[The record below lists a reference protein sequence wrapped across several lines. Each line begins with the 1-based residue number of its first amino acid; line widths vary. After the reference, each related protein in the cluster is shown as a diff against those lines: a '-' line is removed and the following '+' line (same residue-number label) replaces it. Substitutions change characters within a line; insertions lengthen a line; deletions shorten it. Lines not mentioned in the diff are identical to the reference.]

1 MSEQTY
7 ELRFE
12 YFNEENAT
20 LFFQKITDFLL
31 SIDKLNNSLV
41 SVFGIEIDINIQI
54 KSIEKGSIRIW
65 IAEKLNKISDDDI
78 KHYISNP
85 RELLADLLIKSKKMI
100 LEKIQDKKCQDIPK
114 EYKNII
120 EKSDLKDFGYNNNET
135 KSKVDINSIQ
145 RLIRN
150 YKQDLE
156 CFGKLGFELQKI
168 AKTNKKIYFL
178 NEQQATLLLTYM
190 KNSESVRNAKKV
202 LVFAFYKMKEKLKNL
217 EQEQE
222 KARFKTLSDENQ
234 RLNSLNHHQKIGY
247 KSQLAQQKEK
257 YENKI
262 KALKYD
268 LDHKNE
274 LSFKR
279 KLSQKE
285 LLELR
290 KILARDY
297 GMICIKEW
305 EMSLFAEKIGKDT
318 VFEAVL
324 NKLEKEL
331 KYWKNYD
338 EFEEKWKKILRK

>member
-1 MSEQTY
+1 MQNITSNLIFTNEQIAINYGLTTGLTIAKHLRTHNDEFIENTHYFLVENSFKNKTIKWTLEGVYMLGFFIKSPKAKEYRKKVAKLLREQT
-7 ELRFE
+7 
-12 YFNEENAT
+12 
-20 LFFQKITDFLL
+20 Q
-31 SIDKLNNSLV
+31 
-41 SVFGIEIDINIQI
+41 
-54 KSIEKGSIRIW
+54 
-65 IAEKLNKISDDDI
+65 
-78 KHYISNP
+78 
-85 RELLADLLIKSKKMI
+85 
-100 LEKIQDKKCQDIPK
+100 
-114 EYKNII
+114 
-120 EKSDLKDFGYNNNET
+120 
-135 KSKVDINSIQ
+135 
-145 RLIRN
+145 
-150 YKQDLE
+150 
-156 CFGKLGFELQKI
+156 
-168 AKTNKKIYFL
+168 
-178 NEQQATLLLTYM
+178 
-190 KNSESVRNAKKV
+190 
-202 LVFAFYKMKEKLKNL
+202 
-217 EQEQE
+217 
-222 KARFKTLSDENQ
+222 ARFKTLSDENL

-262 KALKYD
+262 KALQYD
-268 LDHKNE
+268 LEHKKE

>member
-1 MSEQTY
+1 MNDLVYS
-7 ELRFE
+7 L
-12 YFNEENAT
+12 NGG
-20 LFFQKITDFLL
+20 LVTD
-31 SIDKLNNSLV
+31 
-41 SVFGIEIDINIQI
+41 Q
-54 KSIEKGSIRIW
+54 
-65 IAEKLNKISDDDI
+65 NKISTI
-78 KHYISNP
+78 
-85 RELLADLLIKSKKMI
+85 
-100 LEKIQDKKCQDIPK
+100 
-114 EYKNII
+114 
-120 EKSDLKDFGYNNNET
+120 
-135 KSKVDINSIQ
+135 SKVDINSIQ

-156 CFGKLGFELQKI
+156 CFGELGFELQKI

-202 LVFAFYKMKEKLKNL
+202 LVFAFYQMKEKLRSL

-222 KARFKTLSDENQ
+222 KARFKTLSDENL

-247 KSQLAQQKEK
+247 KSQLKQQKEH

-268 LDHKNE
+268 LEKKKQ

-279 KLSQKE
+279 KLSEKE

-290 KILARDY
+290 KILAKDY
-297 GMICIKEW
+297 GILCIKEW
-305 EMSLFAEKIGKDT
+305 EMSLVAEKIGKDT

-338 EFEEKWKKILRK
+338 EFEEKWKKILRR

>member
-1 MSEQTY
+1 MSNLVY
-7 ELRFE
+7 SL
-12 YFNEENAT
+12 NGG
-20 LFFQKITDFLL
+20 LVTD
-31 SIDKLNNSLV
+31 
-41 SVFGIEIDINIQI
+41 Q
-54 KSIEKGSIRIW
+54 
-65 IAEKLNKISDDDI
+65 NKISTI
-78 KHYISNP
+78 
-85 RELLADLLIKSKKMI
+85 
-100 LEKIQDKKCQDIPK
+100 
-114 EYKNII
+114 
-120 EKSDLKDFGYNNNET
+120 
-135 KSKVDINSIQ
+135 SKVDINSIQ

-156 CFGKLGFELQKI
+156 CFGELGFELQKI
-168 AKTNKKIYFL
+168 AKTNKKIYYL

-202 LVFAFYKMKEKLKNL
+202 LVFAFYQMKEKLKNL

-222 KARFKTLSDENQ
+222 KARFKTLSDENL

-247 KSQLAQQKEK
+247 KSQLAQQKEH

-268 LDHKNE
+268 LEHKKE

-279 KLSQKE
+279 KLSKEE

-297 GMICIKEW
+297 GILCIKEW
-305 EMSLFAEKIGKDT
+305 EMSLVAEKIGKDT
-318 VFEAVL
+318 VFKAVL

-331 KYWKNYD
+331 KYWQNY
-338 EFEEKWKKILRK
+338 EEYEEKWRKILRR

>member
-1 MSEQTY
+1 MNLLQCEICQITRSFLNTEVAYNYAVDNTTIMSHKNLHSDELIENIHYFYDFEQTKGG
-7 ELRFE
+7 RQRVIKW
-12 YFNEENAT
+12 T
-20 LFFQKITDFLL
+20 LEGVYMLGFF
-31 SIDKLNNSLV
+31 
-41 SVFGIEIDINIQI
+41 I
-54 KSIEKGSIRIW
+54 KSPK
-65 IAEKLNKISDDDI
+65 A
-78 KHYISNP
+78 
-85 RELLADLLIKSKKMI
+85 
-100 LEKIQDKKCQDIPK
+100 K
-114 EYKNII
+114 EY
-120 EKSDLKDFGYNNNET
+120 
-135 KSKVDINSIQ
+135 
-145 RLIRN
+145 R
-150 YKQDLE
+150 
-156 CFGKLGFELQKI
+156 
-168 AKTNKKIYFL
+168 
-178 NEQQATLLLTYM
+178 
-190 KNSESVRNAKKV
+190 KKV
-202 LVFAFYKMKEKLKNL
+202 AKLL
-217 EQEQE
+217 REQTQ
-222 KARFKTLSDENQ
+222 ARFKTLSDENL

-247 KSQLAQQKEK
+247 KSQLKQQKEH

-268 LDHKNE
+268 LENKKE